1 MMKVAVIGAG
11 AVGQLTASFLAESGM
26 SVSLV
31 TRKQEQVEELTTNQ
45 LTRLNVDGTKTVQK
59 IVSTTN
65 LTALPTQDLIVIAVK
80 YVHLQNLYDQ
90 LSSLSNE
97 IPLLFMQNGLAHF
110 EEVLNLPQKN
120 IAFCSVSFGTQ
131 LRNQTTVQHRGIGPC
146 KIAIERGE
154 RHVFLKLLQLQNPLF
169 PVEMVKNAEKMLF
182 EKAIFNSLINPLT
195 CVLQIKNGELVT
207 NTRAYALMKNIYQ
220 ELTIAF
226 EDIERTISFGDVVD
240 LCRQTAENTSSMLA
254 DRMQGR
260 KSEIET
266 IVGAILDKAL
276 TNGYHLPTLRT
287 LYLQV
292 LAIEESGEQS

>member
-154 RHVFLKLLQLQNPLF
+154 QHVFLKLLQLQNPLF

-276 TNGYHLPTLRT
+276 TNGHHLPTLRT